1 MLNGSSVE
9 FLWQSLISWE
19 EDELKV
25 FLSNPISKLNIR
37 CRYQPGRLIR
47 RLVFIQVQ
55 ALCSSLWEFLFFKVS
70 TSLPFTFFTFPVF
83 IFPPF
88 PHRLSVSDFLSL
100 LPYLPAPSPFAPFT
114 PSPSFPPSFPLC
126 HRKGGWASCFIL
138 LHSDHFSSLSHLGQP
153 VALPAGQQT
162 PAHTH
167 TFTAFSTGQPGRLPH
182 SQVFDTHTHKRKS
195 FSSFLF
201 SSRFIDAHAEQL
213 TALLSFMQDFLFP
226 FHVFSF
232 CYLAQTVHTLLA
244 RMRTCSLMSVQ
255 MLFDL
260 V

>member
-1 MLNGSSVE
+1 M
-9 FLWQSLISWE
+9 
-19 EDELKV
+19 

-55 ALCSSLWEFLFFKVS
+55 ALCGSLWEFLFFKVS

-167 TFTAFSTGQPGRLPH
+167 FHSIFNRTARSSASH
-182 SQVFDTHTHKRKS
+182 SGFWHTHTHKRKKVFLAF
-195 FSSFLF
+195 FSAPGL
-201 SSRFIDAHAEQL
+201 
-213 TALLSFMQDFLFP
+213 
-226 FHVFSF
+226 
-232 CYLAQTVHTLLA
+232 
-244 RMRTCSLMSVQ
+244 
-255 MLFDL
+255 
-260 V
+260 

>member
-1 MLNGSSVE
+1 M
-9 FLWQSLISWE
+9 
-19 EDELKV
+19 

-37 CRYQPGRLIR
+37 CKYQPGRLIR

-55 ALCSSLWEFLFFKVS
+55 SLCRSLWVFYFFEGFHLPPLYLFHISCLYF
-70 TSLPFTFFTFPVF
+70 
-83 IFPPF
+83 
-88 PHRLSVSDFLSL
+88 
-100 LPYLPAPSPFAPFT
+100 
-114 PSPSFPPSFPLC
+114 PSFPSPTVCFWFSLPPSLPPRPLTLRPLHSLSFLPSFLSSVVEGGGGLVASFWSLLKPLTSGTAC
-126 HRKGGWASCFIL
+126 ST
-138 LHSDHFSSLSHLGQP
+138 SSRS
-153 VALPAGQQT
+153 ADT
-162 PAHTH
+162 STH

-182 SQVFDTHTHKRKS
+182 SQVFDTHAQKVKS